1 MHGSFEEIIR
11 SSFLHRDI
19 RENCFLYADVEKCE
33 KEEHDSTREEKQK
46 HRTKWNCWLKDICT
60 TDTRSSCNRKKFECT
75 LKKKCVQSDIVKQA
89 SATKTLPSPFSVSA
103 KKGSN
108 LCNIPE
114 IHNILKLQPSSVKC
128 REHETQ
134 RTNNG

>member
-1 MHGSFEEIIR
+1 M
-11 SSFLHRDI
+11 
-19 RENCFLYADVEKCE
+19 YV
-33 KEEHDSTREEKQK
+33 EEKVCAIRHCK
-46 HRTKWNCWLKDICT
+46 TSIC
-60 TDTRSSCNRKKFECT
+60 NEN
-75 LKKKCVQSDIVKQA
+75 A
-89 SATKTLPSPFSVSA
+89 SPSPFSVSA